1 MDIRSR
7 LEGKLR
13 RNRAAILTNDE
24 VKACVAEARRILVPE
39 LAILADGDR
48 VGFEDHVRWGAMKA
62 RCEQARQEQGLDLKG
77 AAAATNMPRYR
88 VHAIEMGHLPE
99 FRPQL
104 AWRYFGLL
112 GIAAWVRRWVRA
124 NPELAERSGIAP
136 PRSKL
141 ARRDRTPGAD
151 NLTTRCSG
159 RTRVSR
165 PVLERR
171 TVRATR
177 RAAERER

>member
-7 LEGKLR
+7 LEAKLR

-48 VGFEDHVRWGAMKA
+48 VGFENHVRWGAMKA
-62 RCEQARQEQGLDLKG
+62 RCERAREELGCDLKS

-88 VHAIEMGHLPE
+88 LHAIEMGYLPE
-99 FRPQL
+99 FRPEL
-104 AWRYFGLL
+104 AWRYFGFL
-112 GIAAWVRRWVRA
+112 GIAAWVKRWVRA

-141 ARRDRTPGAD
+141 ARYDRTPEPG

-159 RTRVSR
+159 RTRVAR
-165 PVLERR
+165 PVQKER
-171 TVRATR
+171 TGRATR